1 MVGGLLGWI
10 DTAEVVPG
18 VDAGVVAVGEADAEG
33 VVADEFGVE
42 GDERAAGAGGGG
54 EDGERVFG
62 HLVAEVLHV
71 GGGGHFA
78 EVGDGVVGGAA
89 IGPLDGEAAI
99 FLEVEPGGCVR
110 RGLVRR
116 RGGHRHIL
124 AAMGAQTTQNRRPF
138 VDALVE
144 AIGRAGSPI
153 CVGLDPVLEKL
164 PESVK
169 AEHWEPP
176 KAIEAFCTGVV
187 DAVAGI
193 APVVKLQSA
202 CFERYGA
209 TGVRVLEHVAAH
221 ARAKGVLVLLD
232 AKRGD
237 IGISAEHYA
246 AAAVGLHADAI
257 TVSGYMGPST
267 IEPYL
272 RAGLGVFVLVRTSN
286 PDSDVVQGA
295 ALKDGRSVAGMMGE
309 MVAELGKGW
318 MGASGGTS
326 AGLSSGLS
334 SVGAVVGATKAAD
347 GRMLREIMPGQVFL
361 VPGYGAQ
368 GGTAEDVRALVRPG
382 ARGAGDAGVLVTA
395 SRSVIYPAGGSAGHS
410 GDWRTDICEAARR
423 LATEIGDIVRA

>member
-1 MVGGLLGWI
+1 
-10 DTAEVVPG
+10 
-18 VDAGVVAVGEADAEG
+18 
-33 VVADEFGVE
+33 
-42 GDERAAGAGGGG
+42 
-54 EDGERVFG
+54 
-62 HLVAEVLHV
+62 
-71 GGGGHFA
+71 
-78 EVGDGVVGGAA
+78 
-89 IGPLDGEAAI
+89 
-99 FLEVEPGGCVR
+99 
-110 RGLVRR
+110 
-116 RGGHRHIL
+116 
-124 AAMGAQTTQNRRPF
+124 MGAQTTQNRRPF

-144 AIGRAGSPI
+144 AIERAGSPI

-164 PESVK
+164 PEAVR
-169 AEHWEPP
+169 AEHWEPT

-187 DAVAGI
+187 DAVAGV

-209 TGVRVLEHVAAH
+209 AGVRVLEHVAAH
-221 ARAKGVLVLLD
+221 ARARGLLVLLD

-272 RAGLGVFVLVRTSN
+272 RSGLGVFVLVRTSN

-295 ALKDGRSVAGMMGE
+295 ALRDGRSVAGMMGE
-309 MVAELGKGW
+309 MVAEVGKGW
-318 MGASGGTS
+318 MGVGG
-326 AGLSSGLS
+326 LGLS

-347 GRMLREIMPGQVFL
+347 GRMLRAAMPEQVFL

-382 ARGAGDAGVLVTA
+382 ARGAGEAGVLVTA
-395 SRSVIYPAGGSAGHS
+395 SRSVIYPQGGAGGQA
-410 GDWRTDICEAARR
+410 GDWQTDVREAARR
-423 LATEIGDIVRA
+423 LVTEIGGIVRV

>member
-1 MVGGLLGWI
+1 
-10 DTAEVVPG
+10 
-18 VDAGVVAVGEADAEG
+18 
-33 VVADEFGVE
+33 
-42 GDERAAGAGGGG
+42 
-54 EDGERVFG
+54 
-62 HLVAEVLHV
+62 
-71 GGGGHFA
+71 
-78 EVGDGVVGGAA
+78 
-89 IGPLDGEAAI
+89 
-99 FLEVEPGGCVR
+99 
-110 RGLVRR
+110 
-116 RGGHRHIL
+116 
-124 AAMGAQTTQNRRPF
+124 MGAQTTQNRRPF

-164 PESVK
+164 PESVR

-202 CFERYGA
+202 CFERNGA
-209 TGVRVLEHVAAH
+209 AGVRVLEHVAAH

-318 MGASGGTS
+318 MGASEGGRHRIEFGIELS
-326 AGLSSGLS
+326 WSGGGGDEGGGWHDAARDNAAAG
-334 SVGAVVGATKAAD
+334 
-347 GRMLREIMPGQVFL
+347 
-361 VPGYGAQ
+361 VPGAWIWGS
-368 GGTAEDVRALVRPG
+368 GGDCGGCAGIGEAGGEGRG
-382 ARGAGDAGVLVTA
+382 GCGGAGDGEPQRDL
-395 SRSVIYPAGGSAGHS
+395 SGGRIGWALG
-410 GDWRTDICEAARR
+410 R
-423 LATEIGDIVRA
+423 LAN

>member
-1 MVGGLLGWI
+1 
-10 DTAEVVPG
+10 
-18 VDAGVVAVGEADAEG
+18 
-33 VVADEFGVE
+33 
-42 GDERAAGAGGGG
+42 
-54 EDGERVFG
+54 
-62 HLVAEVLHV
+62 
-71 GGGGHFA
+71 
-78 EVGDGVVGGAA
+78 
-89 IGPLDGEAAI
+89 
-99 FLEVEPGGCVR
+99 
-110 RGLVRR
+110 
-116 RGGHRHIL
+116 
-124 AAMGAQTTQNRRPF
+124 MGAQTTQNRRPF

-144 AIGRAGSPI
+144 AIERAGSPI

-164 PESVK
+164 PETVR
-169 AEHWEPP
+169 AEHWEPT

-187 DAVAGI
+187 DAVAGV

-209 TGVRVLEHVAAH
+209 AGVRVLEHVAAH
-221 ARAKGVLVLLD
+221 ARARGVLVLLD

-272 RAGLGVFVLVRTSN
+272 RSGLGVFVLVRTSN

-295 ALKDGRSVAGMMGE
+295 ALRDGRSVAGMMGE
-309 MVAELGKGW
+309 MVAEVGKGW
-318 MGASGGTS
+318 MGVGG
-326 AGLSSGLS
+326 LGLS

-347 GRMLREIMPGQVFL
+347 GRMLRAAMPEQVFL

-382 ARGAGDAGVLVTA
+382 ARGAGEAGVLVTA
-395 SRSVIYPAGGSAGHS
+395 SRSVIYPQGGAGGQA
-410 GDWRTDICEAARR
+410 GDWQTDIREAARR
-423 LATEIGDIVRA
+423 LVTEIGGIVRV

>member
-1 MVGGLLGWI
+1 
-10 DTAEVVPG
+10 
-18 VDAGVVAVGEADAEG
+18 
-33 VVADEFGVE
+33 
-42 GDERAAGAGGGG
+42 
-54 EDGERVFG
+54 
-62 HLVAEVLHV
+62 
-71 GGGGHFA
+71 
-78 EVGDGVVGGAA
+78 
-89 IGPLDGEAAI
+89 
-99 FLEVEPGGCVR
+99 
-110 RGLVRR
+110 
-116 RGGHRHIL
+116 
-124 AAMGAQTTQNRRPF
+124 MGAQTTQNRRPF

-144 AIGRAGSPI
+144 AIERAGSPI

-164 PESVK
+164 PESVR
-169 AEHWEPP
+169 AEHWEPT

-187 DAVAGI
+187 DAVAGV

-209 TGVRVLEHVAAH
+209 AGVRVLEHVAAH
-221 ARAKGVLVLLD
+221 ARSRGVLVLLD

-272 RAGLGVFVLVRTSN
+272 RLGLGVFVLVRTSN

-295 ALKDGRSVAGMMGE
+295 ALRDGRSVAGMMGE
-309 MVAELGKGW
+309 MVAEVGKGW
-318 MGASGGTS
+318 MGVGG
-326 AGLSSGLS
+326 LGLS

-347 GRMLREIMPGQVFL
+347 GRMLRAAMPEQVFL

-382 ARGAGDAGVLVTA
+382 ARGAGEAGVLVTA
-395 SRSVIYPAGGSAGHS
+395 SRSVIYPQGGAGGQA
-410 GDWRTDICEAARR
+410 GDWQTDVREAARR
-423 LATEIGDIVRA
+423 LVTEIGGIVRV